1 VNADENQKFLNR
13 NSEGRIGAHVETFKY
28 WEGKKISA
36 KFSVNESYIENTMWL
51 FW

>member
-1 VNADENQKFLNR
+1 MNADENQKFLNR
-13 NSEGRIGAHVETFKY
+13 DSEGEIVTHAETFKY

-36 KFSVNESYIENTMWL
+36 KFSVNESYIGIAMWL